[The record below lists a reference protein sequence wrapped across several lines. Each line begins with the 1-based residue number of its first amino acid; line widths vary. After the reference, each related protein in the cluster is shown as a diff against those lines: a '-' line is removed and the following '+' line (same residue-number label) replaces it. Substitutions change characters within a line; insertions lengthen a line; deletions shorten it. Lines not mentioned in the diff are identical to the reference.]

1 MYVIVAGGGRT
12 GISLARFL
20 INGENEVHIIEN
32 RPAILAQLHREIP
45 TELIHEGNPMDPLV
59 MEQAGIK
66 KAQVIAAVTTSD
78 EDNLVICYMAR
89 ARYQID
95 RTIARINNPRDGWL
109 FGSVFNVDV
118 AVNEGERRRALGVQ
132 GGAGGACYATGLVY
146 MAATL
151 NNFSVSRFLGVKL
164 CRHISPHNDRAPLAP
179 ML

>member
-1 MYVIVAGGGRT
+1 M
-12 GISLARFL
+12 
-20 INGENEVHIIEN
+20 HIIEN

-118 AVNEGERRRALGVQ
+118 AVNQAEIMASLIGEEMSMGDMMALAKIRRGHYSLFEEKIMP
-132 GGAGGACYATGLVY
+132 GAFGPAGYMCDCRDFAPGCGCGAARC
-146 MAATL
+146 
-151 NNFSVSRFLGVKL
+151 NHF
-164 CRHISPHNDRAPLAP
+164 
-179 ML
+179 